1 MRDAPGYFFGM
12 RESAVCQ
19 EKEEEKIGENG
30 GSGYAST
37 GNPPFPPF
45 LAASAGA
52 VAATKVG
59 EQSWLASGGLRLVVD
74 NGRRSVPIAPSAP
87 PPSISG
93 QTPTT
98 TTKSKRKSKQAS
110 GLPRRRKR
118 RGASVAD
125 FLCAQR
131 SENKFPPLL
140 FSTLLT

>member
-1 MRDAPGYFFGM
+1 M

-19 EKEEEKIGENG
+19 EEEKIGENG

-37 GNPPFPPF
+37 GNPPSPP
-45 LAASAGA
+45 LSGAASAGA